1 MPTLKP
7 PKRLTDLIRSYQTLK
22 RDADDSKNA
31 CNRKKTELKNEV
43 VGYLRDQGLPAGT
56 VVLVDGYEYAYSTT
70 ESTYIDPEK
79 WFRMFQAGRITEREF
94 LEALSVGKAEA
105 KRIIGQDQVETLSV
119 TEKGTNADIRIRE
132 NIDDYDHPHNEPVVI
147 VPEVKAKP
155 VRKVVRQIANV
166 TTPPKP
172 KLKRLV
178 RL

>member
-7 PKRLTDLIRSYQTLK
+7 PKRLIDLIKSYQVLK

-43 VGYLRDQGLPAGT
+43 VTYLREQGLPAGT
-56 VVLVDGYEYAYSTT
+56 VVLVNGFEYAYSTT
-70 ESTYIDPEK
+70 DSTYIDPEK

-132 NIDDYDHPHNEPVVI
+132 DPAYNQDDDEPRVI
-147 VPEVKAKP
+147 VPEVQAKP